1 MFNETFEVVSLGE
14 IICRLSP
21 SDSHERLSRCDEF
34 KRKIGGAEFNVVSAL
49 SNVGLRTGMITKIP
63 DNDLGVYVKNS
74 LRSYGVSD
82 DLLIYDHSDDARL
95 AIYYSE
101 AGAYPRKP
109 SVVYDRK
116 NSSFCNLKLEDIDS
130 DMFNSSKVFH
140 TTGITLALGEQIRKN
155 TIEIIKRFSKAG
167 VKISF
172 DVNFRANL
180 WDETLARKTITEIL
194 PYVDIFFCSEET
206 ANKTFKKTG
215 PIEEILR
222 EFSRDF
228 NIPIVCSTKRTVH
241 SPKLHSFTSYVYDA
255 NTDTV
260 YTEAPYNN
268 IDVIDRIGS
277 GDAYIAGVLYGLI
290 TNNYN
295 CFKALQYGN
304 AFSVLKNTI
313 PGDTLCSSLAEINSI
328 IATHNGTG
336 STSEINR

>member
-1 MFNETFEVVSLGE
+1 MFDETFDVISLGE

-21 SDSHERLSRCDEF
+21 SNPNERLSRCEEF
-34 KRKIGGAEFNVVSAL
+34 KRQIGGAEFNVVSAL
-49 SNVGLRTGMITKIP
+49 STVGARTGIITKIP
-63 DNDLGVYVKNS
+63 DNPLGTYVKNS

-82 DLLIYDHSDDARL
+82 DLLIYDHSDNARL

-109 SVVYDRK
+109 SVIYDRK
-116 NSSFCNLKLEDIDS
+116 NSSFCHLKLEDIKS
-130 DMFNSSKVFH
+130 YMYHSSKIFH
-140 TTGITLALGEQIRKN
+140 TTGITLALGKQIRKN
-155 TIEIIKRFSKAG
+155 TIEIIKCFHQAG

-180 WDETLARKTITEIL
+180 WSETLAQETITEIL

-206 ANKTFKKTG
+206 SRRTFKKTG
-215 PIEEILR
+215 SIKEILKS
-222 EFSRDF
+222 FSKDF

-241 SPKLHSFTSYVYDA
+241 SPKLHSFTSFVYDA
-255 NTDTV
+255 KSDTV
-260 YTEAPYNN
+260 YTEAPYEN
-268 IDVIDRIGS
+268 IDVVDRIGS
-277 GDAYIAGVLYGLI
+277 GDAYIAGVLYGLL
-290 TNNYN
+290 NNN
-295 CFKALQYGN
+295 DSPIKALQYGN

>member
-1 MFNETFEVVSLGE
+1 MSETFEVVSLGE

-21 SDSHERLSRCDEF
+21 SNPNERLSRCEEF
-34 KRKIGGAEFNVVSAL
+34 KRQIGGAEFNVVSAL
-49 SNVGLRTGMITKIP
+49 SNVGTRTGIITKIP
-63 DNDLGVYVKNS
+63 NNPLGVYVKNS

-82 DLLIYDHSDDARL
+82 DLLIYDHSAEARL

-101 AGAYPRKP
+101 TGAYPRKP

-116 NSSFCNLKLEDIDS
+116 NSSFCNLKPEDIDS
-130 DMFNSSKVFH
+130 DMFSSSKVFH
-140 TTGITLALGEQIRKN
+140 TTGITLALGKQIRNN
-155 TIEIIKRFSKAG
+155 TIEIIKQFSNAG

-180 WDETLARKTITEIL
+180 WDEALARETVTEIL
-194 PYVDIFFCSEET
+194 PYIDIFFCSEET
-206 ANKTFKKTG
+206 ARRTFQKTG
-215 PIEEILR
+215 SIEEILKS
-222 EFSRDF
+222 FSENF

-241 SPKLHSFTSYVYDA
+241 SPKLHSFTSYIYDA
-255 NTDTV
+255 KSDTI
-260 YTEAPYNN
+260 YTEKPYEN

-290 TNNYN
+290 NNNYD
-295 CFKALQYGN
+295 CLKALQYGN

-313 PGDTLCSSLAEINSI
+313 PGDVLCSNLSEINSI

>member
-1 MFNETFEVVSLGE
+1 MLETFEVVSLGE

-21 SDSHERLSRCDEF
+21 SNSSERLSRCEEF
-34 KRKIGGAEFNVVSAL
+34 KRQIGGAELNVVSAL
-49 SNVGLRTGMITKIP
+49 SNVGTRTGIITKIP
-63 DNDLGVYVKNS
+63 NTPLGVYVKNS

-82 DLLIYDHSDDARL
+82 DLIIYDHSDEARL

-101 AGAYPRKP
+101 TGAYPRKP

-116 NSSFCNLKLEDIDS
+116 NSSFCNLKLEDINS
-130 DMFNSSKVFH
+130 DVFTSTKVFH
-140 TTGITLALGEQIRKN
+140 TTGITLALGEQIRNN
-155 TIEIIKRFSKAG
+155 TIEIIKRFSQSG

-180 WDETLARKTITEIL
+180 WDEALARQAITEIL

-206 ANKTFKKTG
+206 ARRTFQKKG
-215 PIEEILR
+215 DLSSILK
-222 EFSRDF
+222 EFSAEY
-228 NIPIVCSTKRTVH
+228 NIPIVCSTQRIVH
-241 SPKLHSFTSYVYDA
+241 SPKLHSFTSYIYDEKSG
-255 NTDTV
+255 TI
-260 YTEAPYNN
+260 YTEEPYKN
-268 IDVIDRIGS
+268 IDVVDRIGS

-290 TNNYN
+290 NNNYD

-313 PGDTLCSSLAEINSI
+313 PGDVLHSSLSEINSI

-336 STSEINR
+336 SASEINR

>member
-1 MFNETFEVVSLGE
+1 MFEAFDVVSLGE

-21 SDSHERLSRCDEF
+21 SNSSERLSRCEEF
-34 KRKIGGAEFNVVSAL
+34 KRQIGGAEFNVVSAL
-49 SNVGLRTGMITKIP
+49 SNVGCRTGIITKIP
-63 DNDLGVYVKNS
+63 DNPLGVYVKNS

-82 DLLIYDHSDDARL
+82 DLLIYDHSNDARL

-116 NSSFCNLKLEDIDS
+116 NSSFCNLKLEDINS
-130 DMFNSSKVFH
+130 DMFNSSKIFH
-140 TTGITLALGEQIRKN
+140 TTGITLALGEKIRNN
-155 TIEIIKRFSKAG
+155 TIEIIKLFSNAG

-180 WDETLARKTITEIL
+180 WDEYLARKTITQIL

-206 ANKTFKKTG
+206 ANRTFKKTG
-215 PIEEILR
+215 PISDILK
-222 EFSRDF
+222 EFSIEY

-241 SPKLHSFTSYVYDA
+241 SPKLHSFTSFIYDA
-255 NTDTV
+255 ITDCT
-260 YTEAPYNN
+260 YTEKPYEN

-290 TNNYN
+290 NNSFD

-313 PGDTLCSSLAEINSI
+313 PGDVLHSSLSEINSI

-336 STSEINR
+336 SNSEINR

>member
-1 MFNETFEVVSLGE
+1 MSETFEVVSLGE

-21 SDSHERLSRCDEF
+21 SNPNERLSRCEEF
-34 KRKIGGAEFNVVSAL
+34 KRQIGGAEFNVVSAL
-49 SNVGLRTGMITKIP
+49 SNVGTRTGIITKIP
-63 DNDLGVYVKNS
+63 NNPLGVYVKNS

-82 DLLIYDHSDDARL
+82 DLLIYDHSAEARL

-101 AGAYPRKP
+101 TGAYPRKP

-116 NSSFCNLKLEDIDS
+116 NSSFCNLKPEDIDS
-130 DMFNSSKVFH
+130 DMFSSSKVFH
-140 TTGITLALGEQIRKN
+140 TTGITLALGKQIRNN
-155 TIEIIKRFSKAG
+155 TIEIIKQFSNAG

-180 WDETLARKTITEIL
+180 WDEALARETVTEIL
-194 PYVDIFFCSEET
+194 PYIDIFFCSEET
-206 ANKTFKKTG
+206 ARRTFQKTG
-215 PIEEILR
+215 SIEEILKS
-222 EFSRDF
+222 FSEDF

-241 SPKLHSFTSYVYDA
+241 SPKLHSFTSYIYDA
-255 NTDTV
+255 KSDTI
-260 YTEAPYNN
+260 YTEKPYEN

-290 TNNYN
+290 NNNYD
-295 CFKALQYGN
+295 CLKALQYGN

-313 PGDTLCSSLAEINSI
+313 PGDVLCSNLSEINSI

>member
-1 MFNETFEVVSLGE
+1 MLYEPFEVVTFGE

-21 SDSHERLSRCDEF
+21 SGHNERLSRCEEF
-34 KRKIGGAEFNVVSAL
+34 RRQIGGAEFNVAAAL
-49 SNVGLRTGMITKIP
+49 ASMDTRTATLTKIP
-63 DNDLGVYVKNS
+63 DNPLGTYVKNS
-74 LRSYGVSD
+74 LRSFGVSD
-82 DLLIYDHSDDARL
+82 DLLIYDHSPNARL

-109 SVVYDRK
+109 SVVYDRG
-116 NSSFCNLKLEDIDS
+116 NSSFCNLKPEDINS

-140 TTGITLALGEQIRKN
+140 TTGITLALGEQIRNN
-155 TIEIIKRFSKAG
+155 TIEIIKQFSKAG

-172 DVNFRANL
+172 DVNFRGNL
-180 WDETLARKTITEIL
+180 WNEALARKTITEIL

-206 ANKTFKKTG
+206 ARRTFQKSG
-215 PIEEILR
+215 DIYDILK
-222 EFSRDF
+222 EFSVEF

-241 SPKLHSFTSYVYDA
+241 SPKLHSFTSFIYDA
-255 NTDTV
+255 KNNTT
-260 YTEAPYNN
+260 YTEDPYKN
-268 IDVIDRIGS
+268 IDVVDRIGS

-290 TNNYN
+290 NNNYD

-313 PGDTLCSSLAEINSI
+313 PGDVLCSSIAEINSI
-328 IATHNGTG
+328 IATHNGKG

>member
-1 MFNETFEVVSLGE
+1 
-14 IICRLSP
+14 
-21 SDSHERLSRCDEF
+21 
-34 KRKIGGAEFNVVSAL
+34 
-49 SNVGLRTGMITKIP
+49 
-63 DNDLGVYVKNS
+63 LGVYVKNS

-82 DLLIYDHSDDARL
+82 DFLIYDHSDEARL

-101 AGAYPRKP
+101 TGAYPRKP

-116 NSSFCNLKLEDIDS
+116 NSSFCGLKPEDIDS
-130 DMFNSSKVFH
+130 DMFSSPKVFH
-140 TTGITLALGEQIRKN
+140 TTGITLALGEKIRNN
-155 TIEIIKRFSKAG
+155 TIEIIKQFSRAG

-180 WDETLARKTITEIL
+180 WDEALARKTITEIL
-194 PYVDIFFCSEET
+194 PYIDIFFCSEET
-206 ANKTFKKTG
+206 ARRTFQKEG
-215 PIEEILR
+215 SIEEILKS
-222 EFSRDF
+222 FSKDF
-228 NIPIVCSTKRTVH
+228 NIPIVCSTKRIVH
-241 SPKLHSFTSYVYDA
+241 SPKLHSFTSYIYDA
-255 NTDTV
+255 KDDTI
-260 YTEAPYNN
+260 YTEAPYEN

-290 TNNYN
+290 NNSYD

-313 PGDTLCSSLAEINSI
+313 PGDVLCSNLSEINSV

>member
-1 MFNETFEVVSLGE
+1 
-14 IICRLSP
+14 
-21 SDSHERLSRCDEF
+21 
-34 KRKIGGAEFNVVSAL
+34 
-49 SNVGLRTGMITKIP
+49 
-63 DNDLGVYVKNS
+63 
-74 LRSYGVSD
+74 
-82 DLLIYDHSDDARL
+82 
-95 AIYYSE
+95 
-101 AGAYPRKP
+101 
-109 SVVYDRK
+109 
-116 NSSFCNLKLEDIDS
+116 
-130 DMFNSSKVFH
+130 MFNSSKLFH

-155 TIEIIKRFSKAG
+155 TVEIIKRFSQAG

-180 WDETLARKTITEIL
+180 WDETLARETITEIL

-215 PIEEILR
+215 PIEKILR
-222 EFSRDF
+222 EFSIDF

-241 SPKLHSFTSYVYDA
+241 SPKLHSFTSFVYDA
-255 NTDTV
+255 NADTL
-260 YTEAPYNN
+260 YTEEPYNN
-268 IDVIDRIGS
+268 IDVVDRIGS

-290 TNNYN
+290 NNNYD